1 MKITK
6 ERIKRL
12 IKEEVNKELAADF
25 VENDIVDY
33 LIKIGSI
40 KAPNDEVGYDSD
52 MDRVYRDAATFLEKF
67 AIPYLRE
74 MADIIERA

>member
-40 KAPNDEVGYDSD
+40 KAPNDEAGYDSD

-67 AIPYLRE
+67 AIPYLRQ
-74 MADIIERA
+74 MADNMERA